1 MSFAAETFF
10 TIGQFADLHEINKK
24 TLMWYDEI
32 GLLKPAAVRENGY
45 RYYTYQQSSTLETI
59 LMLRELQVSIREIQ
73 EFLKNRSAASLEML
87 LIEKGRELDHTITH
101 LKKIKKMMSERQRD
115 MSILREMDLSQ
126 MTVVDKVERHYLV
139 TVDLSCGITLEKA
152 IERLTA
158 EAKGYQLR
166 RLHDASYGSILPVEQ
181 LYQGNFS
188 RYSALYYGGA
198 GPHSEKGTSYSAKGL
213 LSPSFL

>member
-1 MSFAAETFF
+1 M
-10 TIGQFADLHEINKK
+10 
-24 TLMWYDEI
+24 
-32 GLLKPAAVRENGY
+32 
-45 RYYTYQQSSTLETI
+45 
-59 LMLRELQVSIREIQ
+59 
-73 EFLKNRSAASLEML
+73 
-87 LIEKGRELDHTITH
+87 DHTITH

-166 RLHDASYGSILPVEQ
+166 RLHDASSWLHP
-181 LYQGNFS
+181 
-188 RYSALYYGGA
+188 A
-198 GPHSEKGTSYSAKGL
+198 G
-213 LSPSFL
+213 

>member
-1 MSFAAETFF
+1 MC
-10 TIGQFADLHEINKK
+10 
-24 TLMWYDEI
+24 
-32 GLLKPAAVRENGY
+32 
-45 RYYTYQQSSTLETI
+45 
-59 LMLRELQVSIREIQ
+59 IRDR
-73 EFLKNRSAASLEML
+73 NRSAASLEML

-188 RYSALYYGGA
+188 RYSALYMEVPDVYKRQALGRDIGGRNMIGDIERLPHVLIA
-198 GPHSEKGTSYSAKGL
+198 GTTGSGKSVCTNSLIISLLYKSCLLYTSRCV
-213 LSPSFL
+213 